1 MRSDVEALFHAYAD
15 DVRQFLSTLVP
26 VDDLDDCVSEVFVA
40 AIRRHP
46 RIPEPELAWLLRQ
59 AVAIARRVLRQRDA
73 QLGPALRQDRPVD
86 PGERERLDEVA
97 DALSSL
103 SPGDREALGLAV
115 LGLESD
121 EAAAICGCT
130 PQAFRV
136 RLHRA
141 RTRLKRTLEV
151 GADSYLEGSA
161 K

>member
-1 MRSDVEALFHAYAD
+1 MRADVASLFHAYAD

-26 VDDLDDCVSEVFVA
+26 VDELDDCVSEVFLT

-46 RIPEPELAWLLRQ
+46 HIPEPELAWLLRQ
-59 AVAIARRVLRQRDA
+59 ALVIARLTLSQRETPMTPSARQERY
-73 QLGPALRQDRPVD
+73 VD
-86 PGERERLDEVA
+86 SSERERLNEVA
-97 DALSSL
+97 DALSAL
-103 SPGDREALGLAV
+103 SPSDREVLGLAV

-141 RTRLKRTLEV
+141 RTRLRRTLDV
-151 GADSYLEGSA
+151 GADSQLEGSA